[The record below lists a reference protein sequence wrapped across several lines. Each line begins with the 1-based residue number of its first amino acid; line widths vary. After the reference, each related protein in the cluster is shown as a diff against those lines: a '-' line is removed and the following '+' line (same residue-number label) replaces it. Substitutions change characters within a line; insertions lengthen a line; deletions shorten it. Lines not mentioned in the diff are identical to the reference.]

1 MTLFIYRFIINIIFI
16 LSPIV
21 ILIRVFQNK
30 EDIKR
35 FKEKLCLFT
44 KKKSK
49 KKLIWFHGASV
60 GEISSIIPIVQ
71 ILERNKKIDQIL
83 ITSTTLSSSKIIN
96 QFKFKKT
103 VHQFFPIDTK
113 FLSQKFIDYW
123 KPTIAIFIDSEIWPN
138 MILNLKKKSIPIL
151 LLNGRITKK
160 SFERWKFFRRFAKK
174 IFQCLDT
181 SLSSN
186 KETLKYLKYF
196 GVKNIKLIGN
206 IKFIQNKSKNLILSS
221 NIQKLLSKKI
231 SWCASSTHRGDYMH
245 KCS

>member
-71 ILERNKKIDQIL
+71 ILERNKKIENIKDYIINIL
-83 ITSTTLSSSKIIN
+83 INSMHKISDISYTKPKIHIYLDYCIRSFDVLS
-96 QFKFKKT
+96 
-103 VHQFFPIDTK
+103 
-113 FLSQKFIDYW
+113 LS
-123 KPTIAIFIDSEIWPN
+123 E
-138 MILNLKKKSIPIL
+138 KKKYIEISYNIS
-151 LLNGRITKK
+151 K
-160 SFERWKFFRRFAKK
+160 
-174 IFQCLDT
+174 
-181 SLSSN
+181 
-186 KETLKYLKYF
+186 
-196 GVKNIKLIGN
+196 KNIENYLQP
-206 IKFIQNKSKNLILSS
+206 IK
-221 NIQKLLSKKI
+221 
-231 SWCASSTHRGDYMH
+231 
-245 KCS
+245 